1 MKRFGT
7 LTDIPKNTQEYYA
20 VTVMEREIASIN
32 TLLEEVREENNKLK
46 ERLAVYERDHK
57 QLELDYEKAK
67 IDLERLKYL
76 NDKLLD
82 AEKKGDQG
90 ERDVTPTF
98 SGATTTTMPR
108 QVGSPA
114 PSSAVSTVPATIT
127 KVIPSTQAL
136 PLNPVCSKT
145 PSKIPTLRAPTE
157 GGAIQKTASF
167 PLNKCLPKAMPAS
180 GKQTK
185 LSISRKG

>member
-57 QLELDYEKAK
+57 QLEVDYEKAK

-90 ERDVTPTF
+90 ER

-127 KVIPSTQAL
+127 KVIPLTQAL
-136 PLNPVCSKT
+136 PSNPVCSKT

-180 GKQTK
+180 GKPMK
-185 LSISRKG
+185 LSILHKG